1 MLSSKCLCYLRSTEL
16 CPKKL
21 KLSLVLLRYHSL
33 LLPEATCPCCPLPR
47 ASLICRLK
55 VQTESASWPASFL
68 LAEAKDFCMQLLP
81 TYSQA
86 MSAAPWQAGPLVGA
100 GGAGSCPE
108 QQTKGGN
115 KITF

>member
-1 MLSSKCLCYLRSTEL
+1 
-16 CPKKL
+16 
-21 KLSLVLLRYHSL
+21 
-33 LLPEATCPCCPLPR
+33 
-47 ASLICRLK
+47 
-55 VQTESASWPASFL
+55 
-68 LAEAKDFCMQLLP
+68 MQLLP